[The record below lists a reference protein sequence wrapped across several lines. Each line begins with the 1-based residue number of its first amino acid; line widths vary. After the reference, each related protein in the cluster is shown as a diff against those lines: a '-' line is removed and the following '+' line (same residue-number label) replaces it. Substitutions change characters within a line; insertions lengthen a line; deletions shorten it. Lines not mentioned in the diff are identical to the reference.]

1 MITRAAS
8 NKLDVSDETF
18 LDRLMDGL
26 EEGDTPLTQDN
37 ATNKDNHHPEEL
49 MADDKFDLGLGA
61 DQDLIESQ
69 QQKEH
74 HQQEQDQ
81 EHQHKQEHK
90 EEEQDQDQQI
100 VNINQDIQ

>member
-1 MITRAAS
+1 MITRGAS
-8 NKLDVSDETF
+8 NSDDTF
-18 LDRLMDGL
+18 LDRLLDGL
-26 EEGDTPLTQDN
+26 EEGDTPLKQDN

-49 MADDKFDLGLGA
+49 MADDEFDLGLGA

-74 HQQEQDQ
+74 IQQEQEEHQ
-81 EHQHKQEHK
+81 EHQEHK

-100 VNINQDIQ
+100 VNIKQDIQ

>member
-1 MITRAAS
+1 MITRRSS
-8 NKLDVSDETF
+8 NVDETF
-18 LDRLMDGL
+18 LDRLLDDL
-26 EEGDTPLTQDN
+26 DEGDTPLKQDKT
-37 ATNKDNHHPEEL
+37 TNKVNHHPEEL
-49 MADDKFDLGLGA
+49 MADDEFDLGLGA

-100 VNINQDIQ
+100 FNDNQDIQ

>member
-1 MITRAAS
+1 M
-8 NKLDVSDETF
+8 DVSDETF

-49 MADDKFDLGLGA
+49 MADDEFDLGLGA

-74 HQQEQDQ
+74 IQQEQ
-81 EHQHKQEHK
+81 EHQEHK
-90 EEEQDQDQQI
+90 EEEQDQDKQI
-100 VNINQDIQ
+100 VNINRDIQ